1 MFEFIY
7 SAIAVACYIAC
18 AVLIICFDGKNRNR
32 HRLHEF
38 IAMMLI
44 ASFAGQSVN
53 IIFLKDPVTIW
64 DAFFGVV
71 LFVIIFKAKGNIA
84 FIFKGKTS

>member
-7 SAIAVACYIAC
+7 SAIAVACYLAC
-18 AVLIICFDGKNRNR
+18 AVRIICFDSKNRSR
-32 HRLHEF
+32 HRLHEV

-64 DAFFGVV
+64 DAFFGLV
-71 LFVIIFKAKGNIA
+71 LFVIIFKAKGNTA
-84 FIFKGKTS
+84 FIFRGTSS